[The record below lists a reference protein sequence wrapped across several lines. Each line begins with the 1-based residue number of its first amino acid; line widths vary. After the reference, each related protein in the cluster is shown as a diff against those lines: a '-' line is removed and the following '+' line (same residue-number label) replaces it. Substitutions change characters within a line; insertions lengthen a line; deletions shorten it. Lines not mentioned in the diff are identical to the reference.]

1 MAFELARR
9 IFSSLALVV
18 FVSFSMVTNA
28 EELQNELSP
37 VVTEI
42 SEYAE
47 TLDLMGLK
55 QSEVHMLVL
64 HRLMSI
70 LAGPPVEYEYWQ
82 EAAVPPNVMAMSNRF
97 DQAQR
102 AREILIAVF
111 GTKAT
116 LSRAFEQLFFPINEE
131 AGFLSSQEQI
141 ALTEYRQQQ
150 FIELNKRPPEIFDG
164 RLNKGAS
171 SQAFQDRPKPMDVLN
186 VESAFEYQM
195 RYSKI
200 ADAIRNSGVVLSKD
214 LFRQVFAILYDTEKV
229 RSQVIFSTSG
239 FHESKEKLVDL
250 LGFQQTLRVGSQFD
264 PMFSTIKA
272 TAEQLGI
279 NDVELFGV
287 YEILSNNAQAS
298 QKAVGQNRDNSRVL
312 KHLSNQVR
320 ERNRTQLAKL
330 LGQNRADQFITSFK
344 QNQRRVMSQ
353 LINNPNLI
361 LRSNAY

>member
-1 MAFELARR
+1 
-9 IFSSLALVV
+9 
-18 FVSFSMVTNA
+18 
-28 EELQNELSP
+28 
-37 VVTEI
+37 
-42 SEYAE
+42 
-47 TLDLMGLK
+47 
-55 QSEVHMLVL
+55 
-64 HRLMSI
+64 
-70 LAGPPVEYEYWQ
+70 
-82 EAAVPPNVMAMSNRF
+82 
-97 DQAQR
+97 
-102 AREILIAVF
+102 
-111 GTKAT
+111 
-116 LSRAFEQLFFPINEE
+116 
-131 AGFLSSQEQI
+131 
-141 ALTEYRQQQ
+141 
-150 FIELNKRPPEIFDG
+150 
-164 RLNKGAS
+164 
-171 SQAFQDRPKPMDVLN
+171 
-186 VESAFEYQM
+186 M